1 MKPNWIFLKIKRWSL
16 NEKGSA
22 LPSAL
27 LLILLLAAFLTSFS
41 FSAKNQ
47 VVSHHFIQKGYQART
62 MLALTELAF
71 KEQSNGTYE
80 PLGVYTFNEGQVTV
94 SRLSEDALQ
103 FKVDVLN
110 TKKAF
115 DFSITETRRIQSP
128 IEEAEEIEEI
138 EEVKV
143 EETTESEDKE

>member
-1 MKPNWIFLKIKRWSL
+1 MKPSWIFLKTKRWSL

-47 VVSHHFIQKGYQART
+47 VVSHHFIQQGYQART

-71 KEQSNGTYE
+71 KEESNGTYE

-94 SRLSEDALQ
+94 SRLSDDVLQ
-103 FKVDVLN
+103 FKVELLN
-110 TKKAF
+110 TKQVLN
-115 DFSITETRRIQSP
+115 FSITETRRIQGP
-128 IEEAEEIEEI
+128 IEEAEE
-138 EEVKV
+138 V
-143 EETTESEDKE
+143 EDTGESEDEEREINLN